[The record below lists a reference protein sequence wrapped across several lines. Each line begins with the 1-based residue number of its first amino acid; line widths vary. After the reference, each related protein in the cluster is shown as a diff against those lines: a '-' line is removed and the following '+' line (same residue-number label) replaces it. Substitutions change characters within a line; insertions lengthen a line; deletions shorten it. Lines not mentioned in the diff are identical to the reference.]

1 MWVLRDLLAVSSSF
15 VEESTWEKC
24 PGELRKMWCGLSA
37 RPWLA
42 FPKNL
47 VVPEAWG
54 NMARGENQRM
64 TPRKNVAD
72 SRSEAKDSRGPW
84 FSLRAR
90 RGEDLSREVT
100 CSETPVVRE
109 IFLPPG
115 SRLLEGLPL
124 PEARPSG
131 EGLSAA
137 FVSREPGTLVA
148 AAAGVL
154 CLGDGSRRA
163 VVVARPGRA
172 DDAMLS
178 VEALFLQGL
187 EEELLGQEAFYL
199 EGVEA
204 EVDEGGEAKVEATC
218 LFGE

>member
-1 MWVLRDLLAVSSSF
+1 
-15 VEESTWEKC
+15 
-24 PGELRKMWCGLSA
+24 
-37 RPWLA
+37 
-42 FPKNL
+42 
-47 VVPEAWG
+47 
-54 NMARGENQRM
+54 M

-90 RGEDLSREVT
+90 RGEDLS
-100 CSETPVVRE
+100 PVVRE